1 MLSSGMRIRTIAAA
15 ILLVLMAACS
25 RQASTGWHATEVSG
39 ALPALDFA
47 MTRAGDGRTV
57 TASDYRGKAVVLYF
71 GYTHCPDVCPTTLA
85 NLAEALGKMGAA
97 ANDVRVLFVTVDP
110 NRDDVATM
118 KGYAA
123 SFAPQVDGLRG
134 TPDQLIALT
143 RRYRVA
149 FSVTPGPPYEVMH
162 SNAVFVFDR
171 SGKARLVSTD
181 VSKPD
186 DVAADLKKVLAL

>member
-1 MLSSGMRIRTIAAA
+1 MRIGTIAAA
-15 ILLVLMAACS
+15 LLVMLMAACS
-25 RQASTGWHATEVSG
+25 RQNSAWHATEVSG

-47 MTRAGDGRTV
+47 MTRANDGRAA
-57 TASDYRGKAVVLYF
+57 TAADYRGKAVVLYF

-85 NLAEALGKMGAA
+85 NLAEALGKMGADA
-97 ANDVRVLFVTVDP
+97 GNVRVLFVTVDP
-110 NRDDVATM
+110 NRDDLATM
-118 KGYAA
+118 KGYVQ

-149 FSVTPGPPYEVMH
+149 FTVTPGPPYEVMH
-162 SNAVFVFDR
+162 SNAVFVFDKAGR
-171 SGKARLVSTD
+171 ARLVSTD

-186 DVAADLKKVLAL
+186 DVAADLKKVLKP

>member
-1 MLSSGMRIRTIAAA
+1 MRIGTIAAA
-15 ILLVLMAACS
+15 LLLVLLAACS
-25 RQASTGWHATEVSG
+25 RQGGGAYHATEVSG

-47 MTRAGDGRTV
+47 MTRANDGRAV
-57 TASDYRGKAVVLYF
+57 TAADYRGKAVVLYF

-85 NLAEALGKMGAA
+85 NLAEALGKLGAQ

-110 NRDDVATM
+110 NRDDITTM
-118 KGYAA
+118 KGYVQ
-123 SFAPQVDGLRG
+123 SFAPQFDGLRG
-134 TPDQLIALT
+134 TADRLTALT

-162 SNAVFVFDR
+162 SNAVFVFDKAGR
-171 SGKARLVSTD
+171 ARLVSTD

-186 DVAADLKKVLAL
+186 DVAADLKKVLTL